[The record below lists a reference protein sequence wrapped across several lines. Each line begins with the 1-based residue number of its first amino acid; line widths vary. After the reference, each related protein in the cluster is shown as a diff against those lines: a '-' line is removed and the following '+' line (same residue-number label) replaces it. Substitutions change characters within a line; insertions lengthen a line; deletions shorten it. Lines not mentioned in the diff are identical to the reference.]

1 MKRII
6 KIFLLLVVLLFPLV
20 VNAKDNKV
28 AFYQNSKD
36 SQILELIQ
44 KYISMFNPSIGDA
57 LSSLIATESALKVL
71 DYSIEDVYLM
81 YKELPA
87 LNTKVSVKDK
97 NVFKTNDNE
106 TRLVEPESV
115 QKIIDDVVKE
125 CKNGRAFIRPSGTED
140 VVRVYAEAETIE
152 QAKLI
157 TNKLVEALKSY

>member
-1 MKRII
+1 
-6 KIFLLLVVLLFPLV
+6 
-20 VNAKDNKV
+20 
-28 AFYQNSKD
+28 
-36 SQILELIQ
+36 
-44 KYISMFNPSIGDA
+44 MFNPSIGDA

-87 LNTKVSVKDK
+87 LNTKVTVKDK

-106 TRLVEPESV
+106 TRLIEPESV

-140 VVRVYAEAETIE
+140 VVRVYAEADSIE
-152 QAKLI
+152 EAKQI